1 VTQETID
8 EMAALR
14 RQGLPFEQV
23 GVRVG
28 CSERTARRYVG
39 HVEPELSLPPSKTE
53 PNAQD
58 PRQLCARLLSEF
70 LDALYRDKH
79 LRSLTVVWRN
89 VDETTKEAIWGG
101 PPSILFLNE
110 AERLLQERLDEMRP
124 RALTFLAQDNRSKG
138 RFLREV
144 VGHLYWDYAH
154 WHRFA
159 QNFGE
164 TGEDWRPPRERPPGE
179 PIDECPRSKPSQ
191 AG

>member
-1 VTQETID
+1 MSAKSQPQKTSGRRSGGRPERRRVTQETID

-89 VDETTKEAIWGG
+89 VDETGA
-101 PPSILFLNE
+101 
-110 AERLLQERLDEMRP
+110 AR
-124 RALTFLAQDNRSKG
+124 
-138 RFLREV
+138 
-144 VGHLYWDYAH
+144 
-154 WHRFA
+154 
-159 QNFGE
+159 
-164 TGEDWRPPRERPPGE
+164 
-179 PIDECPRSKPSQ
+179 
-191 AG
+191 

>member
-1 VTQETID
+1 
-8 EMAALR
+8 
-14 RQGLPFEQV
+14 
-23 GVRVG
+23 
-28 CSERTARRYVG
+28 
-39 HVEPELSLPPSKTE
+39 
-53 PNAQD
+53 
-58 PRQLCARLLSEF
+58 
-70 LDALYRDKH
+70 
-79 LRSLTVVWRN
+79 
-89 VDETTKEAIWGG
+89 
-101 PPSILFLNE
+101 
-110 AERLLQERLDEMRP
+110 MRP